1 MENNQRLEII
11 KELKKSAQEVKKITD
26 EHRKRR
32 PIVIEFSGSPKA
44 GKTSCIN
51 SLKQFL
57 KRNGFEVEII
67 QERAS
72 VCPVY
77 DKHSPMFNIWTA
89 CTSISGLLGILEN
102 KKMICDVVILDR
114 GIFDALCWFEWL
126 STQEKM
132 DESLRQT
139 VDNFLL
145 IKDFVSK
152 IDIVFSFCV
161 KPEISIK
168 REYANLLTDELGTIM
183 NEKVLQEYLDAVEET
198 HKQKG
203 KYFSS
208 VQKIDTSEKDQD
220 TISKEVT
227 DATLVTLKELFIE
240 KIGYFKNDEP
250 LKSKLSK
257 NRTGKVDEIQNYL
270 SNLEFGSREI
280 VEKTKEFL
288 QPIPIAVI
296 SNKEKSKI
304 LVVKKNAKSISSNS
318 PEKEKMLL
326 YVGGHT
332 RKEDILKG
340 REANFL
346 DVYRQ
351 TLHREIAE
359 EIGIS
364 VALQNVN
371 PIYIYGDE
379 TVDKSRLH
387 LAICFHIITD
397 IDVLKLRLDSHE
409 LVQNKGTTKS
419 GKFLTVSEIIDSKD
433 QLEDWSLEILK
444 YFFNVELEQNQQL
457 SLSLINGEK

>member
-1 MENNQRLEII
+1 MENDNRLKII
-11 KELKKSAQEVKKITD
+11 EDLKKAANEVKEITND
-26 EHRKRR
+26 YRKRR

-57 KRNGFEVEII
+57 KRNGFEVEVI

-102 KKMICDVVILDR
+102 KKISCDVVILDR

-126 STQEKM
+126 SKQDKM
-132 DESLRQT
+132 DESSRK
-139 VDNFLL
+139 VIDDFLL
-145 IKDFVSK
+145 MNEFVNK

-161 KPEISIK
+161 NPDISIK

-183 NEKVLQEYLDAVEET
+183 NEKVLSEYLLAIDETIQKKSQYFNAV
-198 HKQKG
+198 KR
-203 KYFSS
+203 
-208 VQKIDTSEKDQD
+208 IDTSIGNQD
-220 TISKEVT
+220 EISKEVT
-227 DATLVTLKELFIE
+227 SATLEILRDLFIE
-240 KIGYFKNDEP
+240 KIGHVNMEP
-250 LKSKLSK
+250 DLKSIILKNKIGEINLIHKFLSK
-257 NRTGKVDEIQNYL
+257 IKFEG
-270 SNLEFGSREI
+270 REV
-280 VEKTKEFL
+280 VESSDKWL
-288 QPIPIAVI
+288 QPIPVAVI
-296 SNKEKSKI
+296 SNREKDKI
-304 LVVKKNAKSISSNS
+304 LVVKKNNKSVSAGS
-318 PEKEKMLL
+318 PEKDKLLL

-332 RKEDILKG
+332 RKEDVPKG
-340 REANFL
+340 KDVDVLQIYRE
-346 DVYRQ
+346 

-364 VALQNVN
+364 VSLENIN

-379 TVDKSRLH
+379 LNDKSRRH
-387 LAICFHIITD
+387 IAICFHVITD

-419 GKFLTVSEIIDSKD
+419 GKFFAIN
-433 QLEDWSLEILK
+433 EILECK
-444 YFFNVELEQNQQL
+444 NELEEWSRAILDYFFEVDVKTNGQL
-457 SLSLINGEK
+457 SVFDMEE